1 MRTFNK
7 STATGEDFILAPEGT
22 QAAVLTC
29 MAIVG
34 HHDRT
39 WQGETKRQ
47 ELCVL
52 AYELGETATDG
63 RALSVTETV
72 TFSNHEMSKLF
83 QRIVALNGG
92 REPAPGEP
100 LPGLLGKGCILT
112 IQHSSKGDK
121 TYANIGQ
128 ASPLLRGMPA
138 PTPSVQPI
146 YFDLADGFDA
156 EVFEA
161 LPGRARKLIEAAMAE
176 GQGKQQQGQQQ
187 PQQQAPQSHQ
197 QAAQQST
204 QAYYQNQAQQRP
216 TAPPAGPGP
225 DDSIPF

>member
-7 STATGEDFILAPEGT
+7 NTSIGDDYILAPAGT
-22 QAAVLTC
+22 QPAALTC
-29 MAIVG
+29 LAIVG

-63 RALSVTETV
+63 RALSVTETL
-72 TFSNHEMSKLF
+72 TFSLHEKAKLF
-83 QRIVALNGG
+83 ARITALNGG
-92 REPAPGEP
+92 REPSPGEP
-100 LPGLLGKGCILT
+100 LNNLLGKGCIVT
-112 IQHSSKGDK
+112 IDHTTKGER
-121 TYANIGQ
+121 TYANITQ
-128 ASPLLRGMPA
+128 TAPLLRGMPP
-138 PTPSVQPI
+138 PTTSVKPI

-156 EVFEA
+156 ETFEA
-161 LPGRARKLIEAAMAE
+161 LPARARKLIEAAMAE
-176 GQGKQQQGQQQ
+176 GQGRPQQGQQQ

-197 QAAQQST
+197 QAAQQAT
-204 QAYYQNQAQQRP
+204 QTYYQQQAQQRP

-225 DDSIPF
+225 DDDIPF